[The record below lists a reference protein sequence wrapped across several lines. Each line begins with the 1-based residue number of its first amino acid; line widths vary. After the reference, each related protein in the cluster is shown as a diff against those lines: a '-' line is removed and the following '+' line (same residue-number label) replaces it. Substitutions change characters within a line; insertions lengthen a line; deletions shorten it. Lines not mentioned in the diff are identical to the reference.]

1 MAFFFVVV
9 VADLHFNTETHLEV
23 FPFMKGNTQSLQ
35 DITLGKLHSGEK
47 KTYNLHSLIFIS
59 YSFREDTGLLL
70 DLVESS
76 NVDALHLQENKNSS

>member
-35 DITLGKLHSGEK
+35 DVALGKLHSGEK